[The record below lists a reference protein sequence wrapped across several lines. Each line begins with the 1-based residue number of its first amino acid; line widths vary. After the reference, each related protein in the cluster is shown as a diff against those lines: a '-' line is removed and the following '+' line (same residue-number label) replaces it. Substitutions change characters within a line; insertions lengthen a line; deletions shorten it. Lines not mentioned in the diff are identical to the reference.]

1 MRVRPRPGRLIA
13 ALIAL
18 LMLGGILTEAFAA
31 KSKRSTRR
39 PARRKLAVPKGPTFQ
54 SALVIDA
61 ETGQILFQKDPHAPR
76 APASLAKMMLEL
88 VALEAIRAGEISLYD
103 PVVVPAE
110 VKKIR
115 GTRVRLKVGETV
127 TVRDLLAATAI
138 ASAND
143 AATALAIHLDGSTE
157 ACVERMNRRAREL
170 GMLETRYEN
179 VHGLDRSGEP
189 GNITTAWD
197 LAILARHMLA
207 LPEVL
212 EISST
217 IETTIREQNQRIHT
231 TNRLVGRFPGADGL
245 KTGYTSR
252 AGYCLVTTAE
262 RGDLRLISV
271 LLGARSNS
279 RRFSESAD
287 LLTKA
292 FTDWKKVQ
300 VLAKGDDLGEDL
312 AVRQGTADSVRL
324 VAGSDLHLL
333 VPSSRMAEIRVAVDA
348 PSSTRAPVAEG
359 WTLGRVQVML
369 GDSVAAECSAIAG
382 KTVRRASVL
391 GGLIDLFQP

>member
-1 MRVRPRPGRLIA
+1 MRFRPATGRFLVS
-13 ALIAL
+13 LIAL
-18 LMLGGILTEAFAA
+18 LMLCGIVTEAYGA
-31 KSKRSTRR
+31 KRKRPVRR
-39 PARRKLAVPKGPTFQ
+39 PAKRKMVVPKGPSFQ
-54 SALVIDA
+54 SALIIDA
-61 ETGQILFQKDPHAPR
+61 ESGRILFQKDPHASR

-88 VALEAIRAGEISLYD
+88 VTLEAIRAGEISLYD
-103 PVVVPAE
+103 PVVVPE
-110 VKKIR
+110 DVKKIR

-143 AATALAIHLDGSTE
+143 AATVLAIHLDGSTE

-170 GMLETRYEN
+170 GMLETRYAN

-197 LAILARHMLA
+197 LAILARHMLT

-262 RGDLRLISV
+262 REGMRLISV

-279 RRFSESAD
+279 RRFSESAE

-292 FTDWKKVQ
+292 FTDWKRVQ
-300 VLAKGDDLGEDL
+300 ILAKGDDLGEDL
-312 AVRQGTADSVRL
+312 AVREGTADSVRL
-324 VAGSDLHLL
+324 IAGSDLHVI
-333 VPSSRMAEIRVAVDA
+333 VPSRYAGEIRVAVNA
-348 PSSTRAPVAEG
+348 PASTRAPITEG

-369 GDSVAAECSAIAG
+369 GDSVAAECAAIAD
-382 KTVRRASVL
+382 KTVRRAGVL
-391 GGLIDLFQP
+391 DGFLDLFNR